1 MKQNNFFKTRGFNI
15 QIFAEGDKTF
25 TQEELDKAINDRL
38 ARERKKFDAEKKEL
52 ERKHN
57 ESIEDYEERIKT
69 ANMTA
74 EEKFKLE
81 IEKRD
86 KLLAEKEGAL
96 KKIEVDGIKKAFLSK
111 YKLPEKFM
119 SRISGETEEDIEASV
134 KEFNEVMGEYIKSQA
149 GGTPDNLNGGSGEKT
164 KTDKGLEAFDKAYS
178 SY

>member
-1 MKQNNFFKTRGFNI
+1 MKNSFLKTRGLNI
-15 QIFAEGDKTF
+15 QLFAEGDKTF
-25 TQEELDKAINDRL
+25 TQEEVDKMINDRL
-38 ARERKKFDAEKKEL
+38 ARERKKFDSEKKEL

-81 IEKRD
+81 LEKRD
-86 KLLAEKEGAL
+86 KLLAEKDGAL
-96 KKIEVDGIKKAFLSK
+96 NKIKVDGIKRNVLSK

-134 KEFNEVMGEYIKSQA
+134 KDFNEVMGEYIKSQA
-149 GGTPDNLNGGSGEKT
+149 GGTPNDLNGGSKG
-164 KTDKGLEAFDKAYS
+164 DKEPKDNFDDILNGKL
-178 SY
+178 

>member
-1 MKQNNFFKTRGFNI
+1 MKNSFLKTRGLNI
-15 QIFAEGDKTF
+15 QLFADGDKTF
-25 TQEELDKAINDRL
+25 TQEEVDKLIADRL
-38 ARERKKFDAEKKEL
+38 ARAEKKFNLEKKEL

-81 IEKRD
+81 LEKRD
-86 KLLAEKEGAL
+86 KLLAEKDGKL
-96 KKIEVDGIKKAFLSK
+96 KKIETDGIKRNVLSK

-134 KEFNEVMGEYIKSQA
+134 KDFSEVMGEYIKSQA
-149 GGTPDNLNGGSGEKT
+149 GGTPDNLDGGSKE
-164 KTDKGLEAFDKAYS
+164 DKKPKVDRFDDILNGRL
-178 SY
+178 

>member
-1 MKQNNFFKTRGFNI
+1 M
-15 QIFAEGDKTF
+15 AEMDKTF
-25 TQEELDKAINDRL
+25 TQEEVDKLIADRL
-38 ARERKKFDAEKKEL
+38 ARAEKKFNLEKKEL

-81 IEKRD
+81 LEKRD
-86 KLLAEKEGAL
+86 KLIAEKDGAL
-96 KKIEVDGIKKAFLSK
+96 KKIETDGIKRNVLSK

-119 SRISGETEEDIEASV
+119 SRISGETEEDIETSV

-149 GGTPDNLNGGSGEKT
+149 GGTPTNLEGGSKGSTEK
-164 KTDKGLEAFDKAYS
+164 DIELEAFDNAMNY
-178 SY
+178 

>member
-1 MKQNNFFKTRGFNI
+1 MKNSFLKTRGLNI
-15 QIFAEGDKTF
+15 QLFADGDKTF
-25 TQEELDKAINDRL
+25 TQEEVDKLIADRL
-38 ARERKKFDAEKKEL
+38 ARAEKKFNLEKKEL

-81 IEKRD
+81 LEKRD
-86 KLLAEKEGAL
+86 KLIAEKDGAL
-96 KKIEVDGIKKAFLSK
+96 NKIKVDGIKRNVLSK

-119 SRISGETEEDIEASV
+119 SRISGETEEDIETSV

-149 GGTPDNLNGGSGEKT
+149 GGTPTNLDGGSKGKAEK
-164 KTDKGLEAFDKAYS
+164 DIELEAFDNAMNY
-178 SY
+178 

>member
-1 MKQNNFFKTRGFNI
+1 MKNSFLKTRGLNI
-15 QIFAEGDKTF
+15 QLFAEGDKTF
-25 TQEELDKAINDRL
+25 TQEEVDKMINDRL
-38 ARERKKFDAEKKEL
+38 ARERKKFDSEKKEL

-81 IEKRD
+81 LEKRD
-86 KLLAEKEGAL
+86 KLLAEKDGKL
-96 KKIEVDGIKKAFLSK
+96 KKIETDGIKRNVLSK

-134 KEFNEVMGEYIKSQA
+134 KDFSEVMGEYIKSQA
-149 GGTPDNLNGGSGEKT
+149 GGTPDNLDEALKEIKSLKT
-164 KTDKGLEAFDKAYS
+164 ILTTF
-178 SY
+178 

>member
-1 MKQNNFFKTRGFNI
+1 M
-15 QIFAEGDKTF
+15 ADMDKTF
-25 TQEELDKAINDRL
+25 TQEEVDKMINDRL
-38 ARERKKFDAEKKEL
+38 ARERKKFDTEKKEL

-81 IEKRD
+81 LEKRD
-86 KLLAEKEGAL
+86 KLIAEKDGAL
-96 KKIEVDGIKKAFLSK
+96 KKIEVDGIKRSVLSK

-119 SRISGETEEDIEASV
+119 SRISGETEEDIETSV

-149 GGTPDNLNGGSGEKT
+149 GGTPTNLDGGSKGKVEK
-164 KTDKGLEAFDKAYS
+164 DIELEAFDNAMNY
-178 SY
+178 

>member
-1 MKQNNFFKTRGFNI
+1 MKNSFLKTRGLNI
-15 QIFAEGDKTF
+15 QLFADGDKTF
-25 TQEELDKAINDRL
+25 TQEEVDKMINDRL
-38 ARERKKFDAEKKEL
+38 ARERKKFDTEKKEL

-81 IEKRD
+81 LEKRD
-86 KLLAEKEGAL
+86 KLLAEKDGAL
-96 KKIEVDGIKKAFLSK
+96 NKIKVDGIKRNVLSK

-149 GGTPDNLNGGSGEKT
+149 GETPNNLDGGSKGDKEPKDNFDDILNGK
-164 KTDKGLEAFDKAYS
+164 L
-178 SY
+178 

>member
-1 MKQNNFFKTRGFNI
+1 MADI
-15 QIFAEGDKTF
+15 DKTF
-25 TQEELDKAINDRL
+25 TQEEVDKMINDRL
-38 ARERKKFDAEKKEL
+38 ARERKKFDTEKKEL

-81 IEKRD
+81 LEKRD
-86 KLLAEKEGAL
+86 KLLAEKDGAL
-96 KKIEVDGIKKAFLSK
+96 NKIKVDGIKRNVLSK

-119 SRISGETEEDIEASV
+119 SRISGETEEDIETSV

-149 GGTPDNLNGGSGEKT
+149 GGTPTNLEGGSKGSTEK
-164 KTDKGLEAFDKAYS
+164 DIELEAFDNAMNY
-178 SY
+178 

>member
-1 MKQNNFFKTRGFNI
+1 M
-15 QIFAEGDKTF
+15 AEVDKTF
-25 TQEELDKAINDRL
+25 TQEEVDKLIADRL
-38 ARERKKFDAEKKEL
+38 ARAEKKFNLEKKEL

-81 IEKRD
+81 LEKRD
-86 KLLAEKEGAL
+86 KLIAEKDGAL
-96 KKIEVDGIKKAFLSK
+96 NKIKVDGIKRNVLSK

-149 GGTPDNLNGGSGEKT
+149 GGTPNNLDGGSKGDKEFKDNFDDILNGR
-164 KTDKGLEAFDKAYS
+164 L
-178 SY
+178 

>member
-1 MKQNNFFKTRGFNI
+1 M
-15 QIFAEGDKTF
+15 ADMDKTF
-25 TQEELDKAINDRL
+25 TQEEVDKMINDRL
-38 ARERKKFDAEKKEL
+38 ARERKKFDTEKKEL

-74 EEKFKLE
+74 EEKYKLE
-81 IEKRD
+81 LDKRD
-86 KLLAEKEGAL
+86 KLIAEKDGAL
-96 KKIEVDGIKKAFLSK
+96 KKIEVDGIKRNVLSK

-149 GGTPDNLNGGSGEKT
+149 GGTPTNLEGGSKGSTEK
-164 KTDKGLEAFDKAYS
+164 DIELEAFDNAMNY
-178 SY
+178 

>member
-1 MKQNNFFKTRGFNI
+1 MKNSFLKTRGLNI
-15 QIFAEGDKTF
+15 QLFADDKTF
-25 TQEELDKAINDRL
+25 TQEEVDKMINDRL
-38 ARERKKFDAEKKEL
+38 ARERKKFDSEKKEL

-81 IEKRD
+81 LEKRD
-86 KLLAEKEGAL
+86 KLLAEKDGAL
-96 KKIEVDGIKKAFLSK
+96 NKIKVDGIKRNVLSK

-119 SRISGETEEDIEASV
+119 SRISGETEEDIETSV

-149 GGTPDNLNGGSGEKT
+149 GGTPTNLEGGSKGSTEK
-164 KTDKGLEAFDKAYS
+164 DIELEAFDNAMNY
-178 SY
+178 

>member
-1 MKQNNFFKTRGFNI
+1 MKNSFLKTRGLNI
-15 QIFAEGDKTF
+15 QLFAEGDKTF
-25 TQEELDKAINDRL
+25 TQEEVDKMINDRL
-38 ARERKKFDAEKKEL
+38 ARERKKFDTEKKEL

-86 KLLAEKEGAL
+86 KLLAEKDGAL
-96 KKIEVDGIKKAFLSK
+96 NKIKVDGIKRDVLSK

-149 GGTPDNLNGGSGEKT
+149 GGTPNNLDGGSKGGDKEPRDNFDDILNGI
-164 KTDKGLEAFDKAYS
+164 L
-178 SY
+178 

>member
-1 MKQNNFFKTRGFNI
+1 MKNSFLKTRGLNI
-15 QIFAEGDKTF
+15 QLFADGDKTF
-25 TQEELDKAINDRL
+25 TQEEVDKLIADRL
-38 ARERKKFDAEKKEL
+38 ARAEKKFNLEKKEL

-81 IEKRD
+81 LEKRD
-86 KLLAEKEGAL
+86 KLLAEKDGAL
-96 KKIEVDGIKKAFLSK
+96 NKIKVDGIKRNVLSK

-149 GGTPDNLNGGSGEKT
+149 GGTPNNLDGGSKEDKKPKVDRFDDILNGR
-164 KTDKGLEAFDKAYS
+164 L
-178 SY
+178 

>member
-1 MKQNNFFKTRGFNI
+1 MKNSFLKTRGLNI
-15 QIFAEGDKTF
+15 QLFADDKTF
-25 TQEELDKAINDRL
+25 TQEEVDKMINDRL
-38 ARERKKFDAEKKEL
+38 ARERKKFDTEKKEL

-81 IEKRD
+81 LEKRD
-86 KLLAEKEGAL
+86 KLLAEKDGAL
-96 KKIEVDGIKKAFLSK
+96 NKIKVDGIKKNVLSK

-119 SRISGETEEDIEASV
+119 SRISGETEEDIETSV

-149 GGTPDNLNGGSGEKT
+149 GGTPTNLEGGSKGSTEK
-164 KTDKGLEAFDKAYS
+164 DIELEAFDNAMNY
-178 SY
+178 